1 MGCCS
6 FLQNVFS
13 LKTFFLIVFL
23 KNGKNNLY
31 IVNTMVMICKITCE
45 CLLRLQI
52 CNSNL
57 ALFLALKKNL
67 GIRQMVAVIKHPK
80 IGSRQFQKNK
90 YKVDELLCFGH
101 LWPMTCQKHALQSP
115 WQKCW
120 GDLHK
125 LQPN

>member
-67 GIRQMVAVIKHPK
+67 GIRQMVAVIKHPR
-80 IGSRQFQKNK
+80 IGRQFQKNK
-90 YKVDELLCFGH
+90 
-101 LWPMTCQKHALQSP
+101 QS
-115 WQKCW
+115 
-120 GDLHK
+120 G
-125 LQPN
+125 